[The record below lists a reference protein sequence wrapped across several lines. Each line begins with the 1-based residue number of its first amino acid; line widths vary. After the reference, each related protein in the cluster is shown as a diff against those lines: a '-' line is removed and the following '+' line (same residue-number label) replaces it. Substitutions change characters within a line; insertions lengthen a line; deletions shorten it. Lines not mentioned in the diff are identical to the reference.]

1 MEIKVNLP
9 DFAPKLDDFLKHMK
23 NAQVEVL
30 EAMKALTQARINQ
43 LKGKKGSTLKRI
55 EVK

>member
-9 DFAPKLDDFLKHMK
+9 DFLPKMDDFLTHMK
-23 NAQVEVL
+23 NAQVEFL
-30 EAMKALTQARINQ
+30 EAMKALTQARIDQ
-43 LKGKKGSTLKRI
+43 LQGKKGSTLKRI